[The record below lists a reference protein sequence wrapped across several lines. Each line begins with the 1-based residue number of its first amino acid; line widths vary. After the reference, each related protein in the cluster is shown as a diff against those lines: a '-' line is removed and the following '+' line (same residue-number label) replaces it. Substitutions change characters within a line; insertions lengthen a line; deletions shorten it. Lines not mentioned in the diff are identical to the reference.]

1 VTTGTEQRVD
11 TRGPL
16 GRLAGNFS
24 ALRGFNIR
32 LYLAGNA
39 LSLIGSYAQMFA
51 QWWLVLSLTDNKAV
65 LPITVG
71 LQTLPVLVL
80 GPWGGSIV
88 DRFDNRRLITV
99 TTLLNTAAAASLGL
113 LVATGHVSVL
123 TVYVFG
129 VLVGC
134 ISVVERPA
142 LQAILSQ
149 YARPDEIPSA
159 VGLNSML
166 NPIARLA
173 GPPIASLCISTIGI
187 AWCFYVNAMSFVV
200 FLVMLLS
207 TRRAD
212 MLPRRQTAR
221 GKGAVRDGFRY
232 ARHHPTVGPALLAM
246 FVVGFAGFN
255 FAMILPL
262 MGKYTF
268 HVDENHLS
276 LVFSM
281 SAVGSLLGGAL
292 IAGVRHPTMRRIG
305 AVGIVFGVLLVSAGA
320 SPNYFWWVATSGFVG
335 FAGVAFPTLVV
346 SLLQQT
352 SSPEMLGRVMALY
365 GVAFFGTTPFGAA
378 FVAWLTSAFSARAG
392 FLVGGAIVAL
402 TGVVTA
408 LLYRSVDSHQ

>member
-11 TRGPL
+11 TRGPF
-16 GRLAGNFS
+16 GRLASNFS
-24 ALRGFNIR
+24 ALGGFNIR
-32 LYLAGNA
+32 VYLAGSA

-65 LPITVG
+65 LPIMVG
-71 LQTLPVLVL
+71 LQTLPVLL
-80 GPWGGSIV
+80 FGPWGGSIV
-88 DRFDNRRLITV
+88 DRFDNRRLLTL
-99 TTLLNTAAAASLGL
+99 TTLLNTAASVLLGA
-113 LVATGHVSVL
+113 LVATGHVTVF

-134 ISVVERPA
+134 ISAVERPA

-173 GPPIASLCISTIGI
+173 GPPIASVLIGTIGI
-187 AWCFYVNAMSFVV
+187 AWCFYVNGVSFLL
-200 FLVMLLS
+200 FLAMLLLTKRS
-207 TRRAD
+207 E

-221 GKGAVRDGFRY
+221 GKGAVRDGFHY

-268 HVDENHLS
+268 HVDERHLS

-292 IAGVRHPTMRRIG
+292 VAGVKHPTMRRIG
-305 AVGIVFGVLLVSAGA
+305 AVGIVFGLLLVSAGA
-320 SPNYFWWVATSGFVG
+320 SPNYFWWVATSALVG

-346 SLLQQT
+346 SLLQQK

-392 FLVGGAIVAL
+392 FLMGGAIVAL
-402 TGVVTA
+402 TGLVT
-408 LLYRSVDSHQ
+408 LVLYRATDSP